1 VSPEAVVATSM
12 RTIALVGNP
21 NSGKSTIFNHLTGL
35 NASVGNYQ
43 GVTVE
48 KRTGR
53 ITGGEI
59 QLTDLPGIYSLS
71 AVSPDEVIA
80 RSVILGLQPDAD
92 KPDAVL
98 VVLDAASLERN
109 LYLATQILE
118 LGLPV
123 LVVCNM
129 VDVAKRRER
138 DVDMQAL
145 SERLGVPVVATN
157 ARSGEG
163 IDDLREALVNFD
175 GTAQAGNAK
184 RPWPLPEKI
193 ETEIRSVS
201 RAFEETGIVDQDAA
215 DGAALVWLTDYLSGA
230 PTARVACEDFLEP
243 LPSNVGEAVKEA
255 AQRVLDAF
263 EEPASII
270 IEARYAWISK
280 QSQGLVRSL
289 TKETPRRTVTDR
301 VDGVLTHRLWG
312 LGVLSL
318 VLAAVFYSIFAL
330 ADPLM
335 GLIEAAQGALAGWVT
350 GLMPAGTLQS
360 LLVDGVING
369 VGSVLV
375 FLPQICIL
383 FLFLS
388 ILEDSGY
395 MARAA
400 FMMDRLMARV
410 GLHGRSFIPLLSS
423 FACAIPGILATR
435 TIENPRDRLT
445 TILIA
450 PLMSCSARLPVYIIV
465 IGAVFGDNALLKAGI
480 LFGMY
485 ALGTIAALVFGLIF
499 KRTLLRGP
507 RPAFIM
513 ELPPYRKPKVSNCLR
528 AMWERSRLF
537 VTEAGTTIFAA
548 CIVIWALSY
557 FPQFDQQA
565 MTPAQ
570 AAAFEAIPETDAEGR
585 TNFLSAQ
592 QQDHS
597 LLGRMGHAIEPVIEP
612 LGFDWR
618 LGTGILSSFAA
629 REVFVGTMGITFS
642 LGEADETSDALR
654 DQLATATWPDG
665 RPLLTPLVGI
675 SLMVFYVFACQCI
688 STLAV
693 VRKETGTWRWP
704 IFLFVYMT
712 VTAYLASLA
721 IYQIGRAAGWA

>member
-1 VSPEAVVATSM
+1 VSPEAVVATST

-48 KRTGR
+48 KRSGHIAGGNIQ
-53 ITGGEI
+53 IT
-59 QLTDLPGIYSLS
+59 DVPGIYSLS

-80 RSVILGLQPDAD
+80 RSVILGLQPDAE
-92 KPDAVL
+92 KPNAVL

-123 LVVCNM
+123 LVALNM
-129 VDVAKRRER
+129 VDVAMRRER
-138 DVDMQAL
+138 EVDIDAL
-145 SERLGVPVVATN
+145 SNRLGVPVVATN
-157 ARSGEG
+157 ARNGDG
-163 IDDLREALVNFD
+163 IDELRAALIAFD
-175 GTAQAGNAK
+175 GADQAGNAK
-184 RPWPLPEKI
+184 RPWSLPEKI
-193 ETEIRSVS
+193 EAEIQTVS
-201 RAFEETGIVDQDAA
+201 RAFEETGIVDKDAA
-215 DGAALVWLTDYLSGA
+215 DGAALVWLTDYLTGA
-230 PTARVACEDFLEP
+230 PTARVACEDFLAP
-243 LPSNVGEAVKEA
+243 LPSSVGEAVKAA

-263 EEPASII
+263 EEPASVI
-270 IEARYAWISK
+270 IEARYAWISQ

-289 TKETPRRTVTDR
+289 TKEKPRRTVTDR
-301 VDGVLTHRLWG
+301 VDSVLTHRLWG

-335 GLIEAAQGALAGWVT
+335 GLIETAQGTLAGWVT
-350 GLMPAGTLQS
+350 ALIPEGTLQS
-360 LLVDGVING
+360 LVVDGIING
-369 VGSVLV
+369 VGSVLI

-400 FMMDRLMARV
+400 FMMDRLMGRV

-423 FACAIPGILATR
+423 FACAIPGIMATR

-485 ALGTIAALVFGLIF
+485 ALGTIAALVFGLLF
-499 KRTLLRGP
+499 KKTLLRGP
-507 RPAFIM
+507 RPAFLM
-513 ELPPYRKPKVSNCLR
+513 ELPPYRKPKISNCLL

-557 FPQFDQQA
+557 FPQFDKQD

-570 AAAFEAIPETDAEGR
+570 AAAFESIPESDADAR
-585 TNFLSAQ
+585 ANFLSSQ

-597 LLGRMGHAIEPVIEP
+597 LLGRMGHAIEPAIAP

-642 LGEADETSDALR
+642 LGEVDETSDALR
-654 DQLATATWPDG
+654 DQLATAKWPDG

-675 SLMVFYVFACQCI
+675 SLMVFYVFACQCV

-693 VRKETGTWRWP
+693 VRRETGTWRWP

>member
-1 VSPEAVVATSM
+1 MTAAPVVTSV

-48 KRTGR
+48 KRVGR
-53 ITGGEI
+53 VSQTDI
-59 QLTDLPGIYSLS
+59 QIIDLPGIYSLS

-80 RSVILGLQPDAD
+80 RSVIMGLQPDAE

-123 LVVCNM
+123 IVACNM
-129 VDVAKRRER
+129 MDVARRRER
-138 DVDMQAL
+138 EIDCAAL
-145 SERLGVPVVATN
+145 SQRLGVPVVPTN
-157 ARSGEG
+157 ARNGDGVPE
-163 IDDLREALVNFD
+163 LRAALEAFD
-175 GTAQAGNAK
+175 GAEQAGNAR
-184 RPWPLPEKI
+184 RPWPLPQQI
-193 ETEIRSVS
+193 EDEIALVS
-201 RAFEETGIVDQDAA
+201 ETFEQSGIVDRDAA
-215 DGAALVWLTDYLSGA
+215 DGAALVWLTDYLTGA
-230 PTARVACEDFLEP
+230 PTARVACDDFLAP
-243 LPSNVGEAVKEA
+243 LPTKVGDAVKA
-255 AQRVLDAF
+255 SAQRVLDGF
-263 EEPASII
+263 DEPASVII
-270 IEARYAWISK
+270 QARYDWISQ
-280 QSQGLVRSL
+280 QSAGLVNSL
-289 TKETPRRTVTDR
+289 TKEQPRRTVTDR
-301 VDGVLTHRLWG
+301 VDSVLTHRLWG

-318 VLAAVFYSIFAL
+318 VMAGLFYSIFAL
-330 ADPLM
+330 ADPIM
-335 GLIEAAQGALAGWVT
+335 GLIESAQGAVAGWVV

-369 VGSVLV
+369 VGSVLI

-465 IGAVFGDNALLKAGI
+465 IGAVFGQSTLLKAGV

-485 ALGTIAALVFGLIF
+485 ALGTIAALAFGLLF
-499 KRTLLRGP
+499 KKTLLRGP

-513 ELPPYRKPKVSNCLR
+513 ELPPYRKPKISNCLR

-537 VTEAGTTIFAA
+537 VSEAGTTIFAA

-557 FPQFDQQA
+557 FPRLD
-565 MTPAQ
+565 PADLGPSH
-570 AAAFEAIPETDAEGR
+570 AADYHAIPESDADAR
-585 TNFLSAQ
+585 ANYLNSQ
-592 QQDHS
+592 QQDYS
-597 LLGRMGHAIEPVIEP
+597 LLGRMGHWIEPVIEP

-642 LGEADETSDALR
+642 LGEVDETSDALR
-654 DQLATATWPDG
+654 DRMATATWPDG
-665 RPLLTPLVGI
+665 RKLLTPLVGV

-721 IYQIGRAAGWA
+721 IYQTGRAMGWA